1 MVKKL
6 SSFVLGRSNPS
17 TYFLSTPQ
25 GPRSLR
31 PRWQSFLTILC
42 GRSLADQL
50 VLAVACLVF
59 FQLAGCG
66 YQFRVEGPGPVIGGS
81 SDSAAA
87 RTGPVPRMAIVDFEN
102 HTFEPN
108 LEQRFTQYAR
118 HEFETGGVD
127 VVNDRARAD
136 YLLKSQIISVSA
148 PSLSFNQTTTFE
160 QRVMVT
166 VKATVT
172 DLRHSKD
179 VWTQHSTGASEFFL
193 TNDLQFNR
201 VLQNR
206 ALEQA
211 GKQIAEDLAA
221 RFMAY
226 LNGEGSGAAK
236 APAKSDA
243 LPPPIKPPAGR

>member
-1 MVKKL
+1 MSPVPDMQARL
-6 SSFVLGRSNPS
+6 ALHASRFTRLMAPLAISAVL
-17 TYFLSTPQ
+17 F
-25 GPRSLR
+25 
-31 PRWQSFLTILC
+31 
-42 GRSLADQL
+42 
-50 VLAVACLVF
+50 
-59 FQLAGCG
+59 GCG

-81 SDSAAA
+81 SDAA
-87 RTGPVPRMAIVDFEN
+87 RTGPVPRMTIVDFEN

-127 VVNDRARAD
+127 VVNDRTRAD
-136 YLLKSQIISVSA
+136 YLLKSQIISVTA

-160 QRVMVT
+160 QRVIVT

-172 DLRHSKD
+172 DLRQSKD

-226 LNGEGSGAAK
+226 LNGEGGGAAK
-236 APAKSDA
+236 APAKSDV
-243 LPPPIKPPAGR
+243 LPPPIKPPAGSR

>member
-1 MVKKL
+1 MPSAISHRL
-6 SSFVLGRSNPS
+6 SAL
-17 TYFLSTPQ
+17 LS
-25 GPRSLR
+25 LLL
-31 PRWQSFLTILC
+31 LT
-42 GRSLADQL
+42 A
-50 VLAVACLVF
+50 
-59 FQLAGCG
+59 CG

-81 SDSAAA
+81 SETAAA
-87 RTGPVPRMAIVDFEN
+87 RKGPAPRMTIVNFEN

-136 YLLKSQIISVSA
+136 FLLKSQIVSVSA
-148 PSLSFNQTTTFE
+148 PSLSFNQSTTFE
-160 QRVMVT
+160 QRVIVT

-172 DLRHSKD
+172 DLRQSKD

-211 GKQIAEDLAA
+211 GKQIAEDLAT

-226 LNGEGSGAAK
+226 LNGEGGPAAS
-236 APAKSDA
+236 PAKSDV
-243 LPPPIKPPAGR
+243 LPPPIKPPNGGR